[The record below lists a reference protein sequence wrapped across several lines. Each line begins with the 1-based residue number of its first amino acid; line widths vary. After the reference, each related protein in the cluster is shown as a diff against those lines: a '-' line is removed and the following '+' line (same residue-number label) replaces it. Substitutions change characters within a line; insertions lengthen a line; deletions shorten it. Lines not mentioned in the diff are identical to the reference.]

1 MRFTHARTV
10 APLTLPAHVSLM
22 TGVIPPV
29 HGVRENGTYRFDG
42 SRPTLARLLQRA
54 GFQTAAFVGA
64 YVLDRRFGLNDGFD
78 TYDDQIQRD
87 PVLTTRLEA
96 ERTGEVVA
104 GRAIEWLKGRRPS
117 ASGSRRP
124 FFLWVHFWD
133 PHAPYTPPPEFLRKA
148 GGDAYNGEVAYADA
162 QVARLLEALDE
173 TGDRGHTLIVVVGDH
188 GESLGEHDERTHGML
203 LYEAVLRIPLI
214 VSAPGWTP
222 AVRREPVSLLDVA
235 PTVLLA
241 LGLGAADGMGGVNLL
256 AGAPPRD
263 REFYAETEYPRVAGW
278 SRLYSLAGDRWKVIR
293 SSTTE
298 LYDLERDPGEHRNES
313 GERESMAA
321 AMIARLDEARGP
333 ARGASRGGGRIAP
346 EVAERLRALGYVASS
361 PEPASDA
368 LAPNPADVIRA
379 WGTFEDGLAAL
390 SARQSRRASG
400 LLKGLVR
407 AYPDAAIFQATYAR
421 ALQGSGDLVGALA
434 VNRRAVASHPGDATL
449 VHELA
454 VAAREAGRRDEA
466 LRAEQAAL
474 AIDPRDPAAQNGLGL
489 LLADGRRF
497 ADAAAAFEK
506 AVDLDPTNSSY
517 WANLGNARRDS
528 GSAGPA
534 EQAYRHALGI
544 DPANADAA
552 NGLGVLLVQSGRPAE
567 AIPWFER
574 ALEGTADF
582 YEARLN
588 LGIANQ
594 EAGRSDAAEA
604 AYRAVLAAPARF
616 ARERA
621 AAAKLLAGLQGQGK

>member
-1 MRFTHARTV
+1 MRADRVGPGVTPALDGLASRAVRFTHARTV
-10 APLTLPAHVSLM
+10 APLTLPAHVFLM
-22 TGVIPPV
+22 TGVIPV

-42 SRPTLARLLQRA
+42 SPPTLARLLQRA

-104 GRAIEWLKGRRPS
+104 SRAIEWLKGRRPS

-148 GGDAYNGEVAYADA
+148 GGNAYNGEVAYADA
-162 QVARLLEALDE
+162 QVARLLDALDE
-173 TGDRGHTLIVVVGDH
+173 TGDRRHTLIVVVGDP

-214 VSAPGWTP
+214 VAAPGLTP
-222 AVRREPVSLLDVA
+222 AVRPEPVSLLDVA

-241 LGLGAADGMGGVNLL
+241 LGLCRRRDGRRESARGR
-256 AGAPPRD
+256 ASTD
-263 REFYAETEYPRVAGW
+263 REFYAEPNTPVWQAGAGSQPR
-278 SRLYSLAGDRWKVIR
+278 GDRWKVIR

-298 LYDLERDPGEHRNES
+298 PMTSKRIGERRNET
-313 GERESMAA
+313 GGRESMAA
-321 AMIARLDEARGP
+321 AMIARLDGTRVP
-333 ARGASRGGGRIAP
+333 AQGASRGDGRITP

-361 PEPASDA
+361 PEPPRDVQ
-368 LAPNPADVIRA
+368 APNPADVIRA

-390 SARQSRRASG
+390 SARQFRRASD
-400 LLKGLVR
+400 LLKGLAR
-407 AYPDAAIFQATYAR
+407 AYPDAAIFQSTYAR
-421 ALQGSGDLVGALA
+421 ALQGSGDLMGALA
-434 VNRRAVASHPGDATL
+434 VNRRAVASRPGDATL

-474 AIDPRDPAAQNGLGL
+474 AIDPRDPAAQNGFGL

-497 ADAAAAFEK
+497 ADAAAASRK
-506 AVDLDPTNSSY
+506 RRPRPDQLVTGQSRQRAPRLARPDPRIRRTGTPSGSTRRTPTPPTGSASCWSSP
-517 WANLGNARRDS
+517 GGPRRPSRGSSGRSRARRTSTRRD
-528 GSAGPA
+528 
-534 EQAYRHALGI
+534 
-544 DPANADAA
+544 
-552 NGLGVLLVQSGRPAE
+552 
-567 AIPWFER
+567 
-574 ALEGTADF
+574 
-582 YEARLN
+582 
-588 LGIANQ
+588 
-594 EAGRSDAAEA
+594 
-604 AYRAVLAAPARF
+604 
-616 ARERA
+616 
-621 AAAKLLAGLQGQGK
+621 